1 MRFRVTENRVMT
13 GYELKASFL
22 YEAGQIVDE
31 AVDPIDHIE
40 RLRAAGVL
48 EPIVEPAPGAPAP
61 TARRRRVSP

>member
-40 RLRAAGVL
+40 RL
-48 EPIVEPAPGAPAP
+48 PPAP